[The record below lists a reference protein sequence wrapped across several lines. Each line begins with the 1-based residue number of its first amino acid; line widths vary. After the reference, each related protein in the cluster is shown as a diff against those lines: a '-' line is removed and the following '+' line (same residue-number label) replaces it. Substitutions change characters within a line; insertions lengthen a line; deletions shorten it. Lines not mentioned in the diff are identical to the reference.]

1 LSIRDI
7 LKRIIF
13 IFFLIWGLTWIVLLI
28 VGLAYGWNRLYFDV
42 LIAVFAISALC
53 SLTYFVFYSKKELKG
68 VQVVIRIIIQFVLV
82 LVISIS
88 ILYFM
93 DILAGPHLISLTT
106 LIMVLTVIFTL
117 VSSYEWFMF
126 IRHADKINEKLRNKF
141 KK

>member
-1 LSIRDI
+1 MSIRDI

-68 VQVVIRIIIQFVLV
+68 VQVVVRIIIQFVLV
-82 LVISIS
+82 LAISIS